1 MTIHFRGVTPHPATL
16 DPQARTIEAI
26 VSTGAETA
34 RPGYIERLDLR
45 GADLSRLIGGPVL
58 DAHRASSTRDQL
70 GVVEAAE
77 VRPEGLWVRIRF
89 RSNEAAQAVLADI
102 GDGTLRGLS
111 IGYSVA
117 EWKESRDGERRI
129 RTATRW
135 TPLEVSIVPV
145 PADPG
150 AHFRHGGN
158 QMETQEQTAERPAET
173 VRQTRAQANA
183 EIRTIAETAGLTRAW
198 ADEQIDAEATPED
211 ARAAAFEAMRT
222 RSAQATTRTTR
233 AQIGTDHDAPHT
245 RAERMGEAL
254 FARWNPQHQLSAPAR
269 AFAHM
274 TFRDMAADCLRHAHM
289 STTGLSPVQ
298 IITRAHTLSDY
309 PLIFADALNRDLR
322 RLWAVPVS
330 GAKQVARQR
339 TGPDFR
345 PLKRLVLGEAPQP
358 ELVPE
363 AAEYPWGTI
372 DEAQEAYQIE
382 TFGKIYGWSRQ
393 MEVNDDIGFAAGV
406 GPRFVQAARAFE
418 ATKLA
423 KLIDD
428 NPTMSDDVTVFDAS
442 DHKNAKAATST
453 GEGVTLIDAIL
464 ADLEA
469 ARLGQRKQTGL
480 SGGLIDVTP
489 RAVLVPPALETP
501 MERALSQVQATSV
514 SETNPFAQLRL
525 VVEPRLASETKW
537 YVIDTE
543 LDGLEYAY
551 LEGAPGPQ
559 IEIEREFDR
568 DVSKIKLRLD
578 FGAGWID
585 HRSWFRVG

>member
-1 MTIHFRGVTPHPATL
+1 MRILDELALNGERLHRIGGKDLCHLLGLSSGALADLKKRGIAVHLGHDAYDLEATVRAYVTHLRGVAAGWGSEE
-16 DPQARTIEAI
+16 QAIN
-26 VSTGAETA
+26 
-34 RPGYIERLDLR
+34 L
-45 GADLSRLIGGPVL
+45 
-58 DAHRASSTRDQL
+58 
-70 GVVEAAE
+70 
-77 VRPEGLWVRIRF
+77 
-89 RSNEAAQAVLADI
+89 
-102 GDGTLRGLS
+102 
-111 IGYSVA
+111 
-117 EWKESRDGERRI
+117 
-129 RTATRW
+129 
-135 TPLEVSIVPV
+135 
-145 PADPG
+145 
-150 AHFRHGGN
+150 
-158 QMETQEQTAERPAET
+158 TAERARLAKE
-173 VRQTRAQANA
+173 QADAQALKNA
-183 EIRTIAETAGLTRAW
+183 APRGELVPAADVERAW
-198 ADEQIDAEATPED
+198 GDV
-211 ARAAAFEAMRT
+211 
-222 RSAQATTRTTR
+222 
-233 AQIGTDHDAPHT
+233 
-245 RAERMGEAL
+245 
-254 FARWNPQHQLSAPAR
+254 
-269 AFAHM
+269 
-274 TFRDMAADCLRHAHM
+274 LRQ
-289 STTGLSPVQ
+289 V
-298 IITRAHTLSDY
+298 
-309 PLIFADALNRDLR
+309 
-322 RLWAVPVS
+322 WAVPVS

-559 IEIEREFDR
+559 IEIECEFDR